1 MKDVVCG
8 LYNICTTHVAS
19 DKDRD
24 SWPPVISILVFWQ
37 LIPVTIDYNT
47 ITIDRCY
54 NLHFG
59 FLELLLQISGHCCY
73 NDGANQPL
81 GCHHLLDG

>member
-1 MKDVVCG
+1 MKDVACG

-37 LIPVTIDYNT
+37 LIPVTIDQKWKNVQ
-47 ITIDRCY
+47 I
-54 NLHFG
+54 
-59 FLELLLQISGHCCY
+59 LQIYLCY
-73 NDGANQPL
+73 FSLAVLIFWLYTQTS
-81 GCHHLLDG
+81 